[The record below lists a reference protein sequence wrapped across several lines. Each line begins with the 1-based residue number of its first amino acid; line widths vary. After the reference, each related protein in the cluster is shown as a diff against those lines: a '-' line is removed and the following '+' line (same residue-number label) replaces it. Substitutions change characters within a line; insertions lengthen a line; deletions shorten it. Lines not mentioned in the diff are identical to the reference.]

1 MARYV
6 LEFEKPLFELEK
18 KLEALKRV
26 APSDRVELTQEISYL
41 EGQLEK
47 LRQKIYSKLS
57 PWEKVQMARHPDR
70 PRTLDYVDFL
80 FTGFLELHG
89 DRLFRDD
96 PAVIG
101 GLAYF
106 EQQKVMIVGH
116 QKGKSVKE
124 NVMRNFGMPH
134 PEGIRKA
141 FRLMKLAEKFELP
154 IFCFID
160 TPGAYP
166 GVGAEERGQGAAIAT
181 NLMEISA
188 LATPIIITNIGE
200 GGSGGALAFGIGDKI
215 CILENAYYSVIS
227 PEGCASILWRD
238 ESRAPEAAEAL
249 KLTADALLE
258 LGVVDDIV
266 KEPLGGAHHNPAAV
280 AQELKNIFSGALQ
293 NLKRFSKAELLQ
305 RRYERLRKIGSFK
318 KSVKRAPKNPR

>member
-26 APSDRVELTQEISYL
+26 APSDRAELNQEISYL

-47 LRQKIYSKLS
+47 LRRKIYSKLS
-57 PWEKVQMARHPDR
+57 SWEKVQIARHPER

-80 FTGFLELHG
+80 FTGFIELHG

-116 QKGKSVKE
+116 QKGKSIKE

-141 FRLMKLAEKFELP
+141 YRLMKLAEKFGLP

-166 GVGAEERGQGAAIAT
+166 GIGAEERGQGAAIAA
-181 NLMEISA
+181 NLMEMSA
-188 LATPIIITNIGE
+188 LATPIIVANIGE
-200 GGSGGALAFGIGDKI
+200 GGSGGALAFGVGDKI
-215 CILENAYYSVIS
+215 YILENAYYSVIS

-238 ESRAPEAAEAL
+238 ESKAPEAAEAL
-249 KLTADALLE
+249 KLTADALLKLE
-258 LGVVDDIV
+258 VVDAIV
-266 KEPLGGAHHNPAAV
+266 KEPLGGAHNNPIGA
-280 AQELKNIFSGALQ
+280 AQELKKTLSKALQ
-293 NLKRFSKAELLQ
+293 NLKKFSRDELL
-305 RRYERLRKIGSFK
+305 RKRYNRLRKIGSFK
-318 KSVKRAPKNPR
+318 EIG